1 MPLAKTYS
9 SSVIGLDAYPVE
21 VEVDI
26 SMGLPGVVVVGL
38 PDTAVQESR
47 ERVRSA
53 IINSGFEFPV
63 RKITINLAP
72 AEMKKE
78 GSGYDLAIAMSIL
91 QAAGQIPAI
100 DPQHLFVGELALD
113 GSLRPI
119 HGILPIVISAIN
131 HGFTTICVPDKNRR
145 EATLVGSKI
154 SILPVERLKQLINHC
169 KEENLI
175 PPAQPAVMT
184 LAEPNYDHDFAYIKG
199 QNQAKRVAEI
209 AAAGGHNVLMIG
221 PPGSGKT
228 YLARAFPSILPSM
241 SFEESLEVTK
251 IYSVLGLLP
260 PDRPLIT
267 ERPFRTPH
275 HTASSIAIVG
285 GGTHPKPGEVSL
297 AHRGVL
303 FFDELA
309 EFPRSVLEALRQ
321 PIEDRLITI
330 SRSSGSSTFPAHIM
344 FVGSQNPCPCGFKN
358 DPEKVCICTPNQL
371 LRYQKKLSGPI
382 LDRIDLHVWVPRV
395 KSQELFSEV
404 VAESSAKIRE
414 RVENARQHQLERYK
428 NLSISCNAE
437 MTNQEVK
444 KYCVLSDDCRSILEM
459 AINRYKLSARSF
471 YRVLKVARTI
481 ADLAGWENLTPT
493 SIQESIMYRPNEE
506 VDM

>member
-9 SSVIGLDAYPVE
+9 SAVVGLDAYPVE

-26 SMGLPGVVVVGL
+26 SMGLPGVAVVGL
-38 PDTAVQESR
+38 PDAAVQESR

-53 IINSGFEFPV
+53 VINSGFEFPA

-78 GSGYDLAIAMSIL
+78 GSGYDLAIAASIL

-100 DPQHLFVGELALD
+100 DSKQLMVGELALE

-119 HGILPIVISAIN
+119 HGILPIVLSAID
-131 HGFTTICVPDKNRR
+131 HGFTTIYVPSENHR
-145 EATLVGSKI
+145 EAALLGDKI
-154 SILPVERLKQLINHC
+154 SILPVKHLKQLIDHF
-169 KEENLI
+169 KEEI
-175 PPAQPAVMT
+175 VIQPVQPTVMA
-184 LAEPNYDHDFAYIKG
+184 LPEARYDHDFAYIKG
-199 QNQAKRVAEI
+199 QTQAKRVAEI
-209 AAAGGHNVLMIG
+209 AAAGGHNVLMTG

-228 YLARAFPSILPSM
+228 YLARALPSILPSM

-251 IYSVLGLLP
+251 IYSVMGLLP
-260 PDRPLIT
+260 TDRPLVT

-285 GGTHPKPGEVSL
+285 GGTHPKPGEISL

-303 FFDELA
+303 FFDELP
-309 EFPRSVLEALRQ
+309 EFSRSVLEALRQ

-344 FVGSQNPCPCGFKN
+344 FVGSQNPCPCGYKN
-358 DPEKVCICTPNQL
+358 DPEKVCVCTPNQL

-395 KSQELFSEV
+395 KSQELFDEA
-404 VAESSAKIRE
+404 VAESSIKIRE
-414 RVENARQHQLERYK
+414 RVENTRQRQLKRFN
-428 NLSISCNAE
+428 NLPIACNAE
-437 MTNQEVK
+437 MANQEVK
-444 KYCVLSDDCRSILEM
+444 KHCVLSAEGRSILEL
-459 AINRYKLSARSF
+459 AINQYKLSARSF
-471 YRVLKVARTI
+471 YRILKVARTI
-481 ADLAGWENLTPT
+481 ADLAERASIIPED
-493 SIQESIMYRPNEE
+493 IQEAIMYRQIETTI
-506 VDM
+506 